1 MRSKSWNLRT
11 RAGIIQRYRFGFAL
25 TRSVRLFIPLAL
37 AAFLAG
43 CGSSAPEAVSLDPD
57 APAVQV
63 GERLQMRATPN
74 ENLAAEPEWE
84 LLDYNGGGLLST
96 KGLSTTYLA
105 PNHAGT
111 FRLLIRARRS
121 DGSTAKILREIHVLP
136 LFKPEPA
143 TALLQ
148 AGQAQTFTVKVKG
161 LESNDVIWR
170 AEAGAFSEGG
180 NYIAPTEPGTYKL
193 TATSAADPSVSAT
206 VTVIVN

>member
-1 MRSKSWNLRT
+1 MWSKSWNLRG
-11 RAGIIQRYRFGFAL
+11 RAGIIQRYYLGFVLTPCNRFLLPLIFAACL
-25 TRSVRLFIPLAL
+25 V
-37 AAFLAG
+37 G

-57 APAVQV
+57 APTVRV
-63 GERLQMRATPN
+63 GERLQLHATPN

-111 FRLLIRARRS
+111 FRLLIRAKRA
-121 DGSTAKILREIHVLP
+121 DGSTAKLLHELRVLP

-148 AGQAQTFTVKVKG
+148 AGQAQVFTVKVKG
-161 LESNDVIWR
+161 LVRSDVIWK
-170 AEAGAFSEGG
+170 AEAGSFSEGG
-180 NYIAPTEPGTYKL
+180 NYIAPLEPGTYKL

-206 VTVIVN
+206 VMVIVN